1 MKYYLVALFVIFLL
15 SGCVK
20 KHSVKEEE
28 PMGATIFEEISP
40 DEVDTSS
47 FVFEE
52 TDTEEPSTS
61 FLEEL
66 EEETPPVISEP
77 VTSQGYRVQIGAYQ
91 AESQANSAADRARG
105 LLGRSVYIQY
115 IAPYYKV
122 RVGNF
127 TDKFQ
132 AAQYKN
138 QLRSTTPYRDA
149 FVTGSE
155 IIVE

>member
-15 SGCVK
+15 AGCVK
-20 KHSVKEEE
+20 KQSVTEEE
-28 PMGATIFEEISP
+28 PMGATIFEEISS
-40 DEVDTSS
+40 DDIDTSS
-47 FVFEE
+47 IVFEE
-52 TDTEEPSTS
+52 ADTEEPSTS
-61 FLEEL
+61 FLEDL
-66 EEETPPVISEP
+66 EEETTPVISEP

-91 AESQANSAADRARG
+91 DENQANSAADRARG
-105 LLGRSVYIQY
+105 LLGRSVYVQY

-127 TDKFQ
+127 IDKYK

-155 IIVE
+155 IVVE